1 MRNIDISKYWPD
13 VIKNAREFKQISD
26 AENPEFNIL
35 QEESQNIMNDQFVL
49 DSTINGVNRREKTF
63 KIIPKTSETLDERKF
78 RLLARMNEDI
88 PFTVPNLHNQ
98 LKNLCGEDGYSL
110 TILNNDFTVIV
121 KVALVS
127 KNNFNSVQE
136 LLERVIPQNMIID
149 CILMYNQHLTLANYT
164 HNQLATMTHN
174 FIRNEVLS

>member
-1 MRNIDISKYWPD
+1 LRNIDLSKYWPE
-13 VIKNAREFKQISD
+13 VIKNVREFKQISD

-35 QEESQNIMNDQFVL
+35 QIELENVINDQFVL
-49 DSTINGVNRREKTF
+49 DNTINGVNRREKMF
-63 KIIPKTSETLDERKF
+63 KIIPKASDTLDERKF
-78 RLLARMNEDI
+78 RILARINEDI

-121 KVALVS
+121 KVALTS

-164 HNQLATMTHN
+164 HNQLHQFTHN
-174 FIRNEVLS
+174 YIRNEVLS